1 MDAFTKRTQMN
12 HRAIVQALRD
22 RLAEASHYDETPTT
36 QREVAALDWL
46 LAQVPAAPSMTSGP
60 IANDGPDV
68 PPRA

>member
-1 MDAFTKRTQMN
+1 MDAIAKGAQMN

-46 LAQVPAAPSMTSGP
+46 LAQVPAAPRS
-60 IANDGPDV
+60 
-68 PPRA
+68 